1 MTPRICK
8 RNVFDCRQTE
18 STIAT
23 QRYYNRIDSGTAS
36 VEQQPWH

>member
-18 STIAT
+18 SIIAT
-23 QRYYNRIDSGTAS
+23 KRYNRIDSGTAS